1 MATSRTLNFLPEIF
15 QTDTNKKFLAATLDQ
30 LVSEPSFTR
39 VDGYIGRKFAP
50 GYKLGDT
57 YINEIDADRRNY
69 QLEPSIV
76 IKNPAGDIEQ
86 YSSYTD
92 LVNKIQYYNGSTTNH
107 DRLFSSESYTYDG
120 LFDFDKFI
128 NYSQY
133 YWLPNGLDPVLV
145 TSSIVSSQKTF
156 ALVKNIDTN
165 KFAVNGEPDNPK
177 LVVVRGGL
185 YKFKVNQPG
194 SKIWIQTEP
203 GISGTAD
210 ARTEVST
217 RNILGIDNNGQ
228 DVGVIEFRVPLI
240 DAQDNFLSMP
250 ILSSI
255 DYTTTLQ
262 KSQILGH
269 RFHDI
274 VYAHNGFDGIT
285 SNPNGKTILFLNDG
299 ATQIWRIILT
309 TVGGDHDIV
318 ALELVRNIP
327 EDFKVYVRS
336 GLTNRATEFYN
347 KPNVGMLKVP
357 TLTSQFDKLY
367 YQDSSNPNAYGII
380 ELVNDAVDAVEVNTE
395 IIGQVNFTSPNG
407 VVFTNGLVVKFD
419 STVVPATY
427 ANNTYVV
434 EGVGKGISLI
444 EFAKLV
450 SPESNIL
457 VSQVPWDKVPFENGK
472 YDENYIG
479 PITPDYIV
487 SNRASID
494 LNAWARQNRWFHI
507 DVIEATAAYNQ
518 TVTTL
523 DQAQRAQRPIIEFDA
538 SIQLFNNGRIG
549 KRPVDIIDN
558 TLTDVFGNGA
568 TKTVDF
574 INQGSIYTLNFT
586 PEFDDVITVTSGN
599 IKVPASDYTI
609 IGNVLTLI
617 KPPMGFDV
625 RVESKKSYDNV
636 QHSRSLTV
644 SGIEFKPGQ
653 RVLFAADRD
662 PLVRTQVYTIQYS
675 LQAESATQSYYDG
688 KGTGQIT
695 IEPATINFGSVSEP
709 YLVTDTLYGWRVI
722 GNADILTAIE
732 VIGLDF
738 PGNSATGTIVQ
749 IDALPDRNY
758 VIYFTTPYV
767 LGNIENFDV
776 QLIGPGGS
784 NYVFGG
790 NTKFTTDVKVG
801 GALYTMAG
809 DYIGTVAFII
819 SDTKLR
825 LETKSNLP
833 QLLQEYQYRDP
844 RIQLIV
850 SADPDDVMAEF
861 DSVVSLGGAF
871 QGITFWYNGISWVRA
886 QQKLAVNQTP
896 KFDIFDQADQSLA
909 SSSYVSSKFTGTQIF
924 SYSIGTGANDTVLG
938 FPLTYRNFNSLADIV
953 FDNNFD
959 NDVFEYVLNGK
970 LVSKNINIGYIR
982 QNSSRYDFTRRT
994 VWNTRAEL
1002 DKQYQVVNAIYT
1014 GTGNGSYF
1022 EIDVLPDPDAYVPN
1036 IKVFLN
1042 TTLLNPTEYQVLTV
1056 GAKHAVHITK
1066 TMTVG
1071 DNINILV
1078 YSSSTSTMGFYQVPQ
1093 NLDFNS
1099 KNLPLSKLTL
1109 GQLRNHVSVVGQN
1122 SIGITGQVPGN
1133 SNLRDISIK
1142 NRGGNILQSA
1152 APTIYASLFLISKQA
1167 NFINSIDYARKEY
1180 TKFKNK
1186 FLETALNLAGLDYN
1200 DPSTSVDTILK
1211 FINQAKNT
1219 SFPWNRSDMVPYGN
1233 YTSLQYTV
1241 VDPLQRQYK
1250 INSIFDITQLQTRA
1264 VLIYSGSHQ
1273 LIYGK
1278 DYYFPQ
1284 DRSAVIINESV
1295 HLIPGSKIE
1304 IREYNTEGNYIPET
1318 PTKLGLYP
1326 KFLPSMFA
1334 DNTYRTTIQVIQG
1347 HDGSLT
1353 PIFGDYRDLFL
1364 LELETRIYNNIK
1376 VDYEKTSF
1384 DLRDYIPGRFRTTD
1398 YSISEFNS
1406 IKSSSFMKWAG
1417 DNRVD
1422 FNTNSYFVSGDP
1434 FTYNYKSSTDTLFN
1448 ETLPGWWRGI
1458 YNYFYDT
1465 DRPHTHPWEML
1476 GFTEQPSWWTGTYG
1490 SAPYTSENLSLWE
1503 DLSLGIIRQ
1512 GSRAGTYKKY
1522 ARPQLSKVIPV
1533 DEHGDLVPPLG
1544 MIAKQFNS
1552 NRTTESFAIGDQSPA
1567 ESAWMRSSDY
1577 PYALQQI
1584 VAIMKPAMYFAMLFD
1599 TSVYQKNTKLNQYQI
1614 ISTGQRLTPMD
1625 VTIHGE
1631 MINGAATNSAG
1642 YINYIGDYLISQG
1655 IDGPN
1660 TIRSLLTNLNVQLC
1674 YKVGGFTDKNY
1685 ITVLAEQY
1693 SPGSINESII
1703 VPDQNYKIY
1712 LNKSVP
1718 VDRVVYSA
1726 VIIEK
1731 TETGYS
1737 VTGYDK
1743 NSPYFVVVPSNTD
1756 SENYSI
1762 TVQNISAT
1770 IYKNYQFVKLAIPYG
1785 YEFSSRQQVV
1795 DFLVSYQRYLNA
1807 QGFIFDEY
1815 NQDMAMTQDWIL
1827 SAHEFLTWT
1836 LQGWAPG
1843 SVMILSPCNSRLNL
1857 ISTFSVVDE
1866 ITNDYAGSKI
1876 LDPNFSVIKNDNLFI
1891 IREAEN
1897 FVIKTTTNQTIAFAE
1912 LDLVQ
1917 HEHVLIFDNITVFN
1931 DVIYSPELG
1940 NRQYR
1945 LKLIGDKTAEWDGSL
1960 YAPGFIY
1967 NSTNIDSWD
1976 AGVDYH
1982 KGDIVVYKN
1991 TYYTAIQDLAASDSF
2006 ILSNWKII
2014 NKSDVKTG
2022 LLPNFSTNA
2031 EKFNSIYDVDSTTLG
2046 EQLQEYSAGLI
2057 GFRKRN
2063 YLIDLNLNINSQIK
2077 FYQGFVK
2084 DKGTKNAINALKN
2097 TAFNNLQNNVTY
2109 HEEWGF
2115 RVGEYGAQNINQT
2128 VEIQLDESW
2137 QYTGDLGITIVGD
2150 RDPLIEGMIS
2160 VRDRDLYARPLKS
2173 GPVRF
2178 INRDSQSPRGNDLQT
2193 AGYVNLNDI
2202 DSTVFDST
2210 KYKTTF
2216 TDLSILS
2223 SGYTIWVAKG
2233 INKDWDVYR
2242 INETNNTITT
2252 ISYSPDLRGRV
2263 TTKNPNEF
2271 VVGDT
2276 IIIKQ
2281 FNDSF
2286 NGFYEISSIDDRT
2299 SFTVTVTSD
2308 QNKLLK
2314 TNPITGLGIV
2324 FVLKSVRFDSPTQIV
2339 DATPLHTWKDSD
2351 LVWVDSDETGRWAVY
2366 EKSSPWKYEST
2377 LNIQNK
2383 NYQASEH
2390 YGASV
2395 KISPDGKM
2403 IVVGAPG
2410 DFGGVGGI
2418 HVFENDSAKKEIS
2431 VLPLSNAKIFAT
2443 GSCVD
2448 ITTQH
2453 IIVGAPESNTQSGKV
2468 IVYSVV
2474 DDAYVRPIQIIDN
2487 PSILSAAKFGYS
2499 ISASGNGEYLYI
2511 GSPGNSRVHLYQL
2524 QHYDFK
2530 TTEFRVS
2537 DGIRPN
2543 RAPYTK
2549 SYLLPYTVTDSKSI
2563 AVYYKNQLLTLTSDY
2578 TISGNFVI
2586 IKPAIFEQADFDMFA
2601 DETNEFIVITQRS
2614 YYNLKYSLLAPESG
2628 VRFGY
2633 SVKTET
2639 SGKILVVGAPDSS
2652 VDSKL
2657 YAGSAYVYKNYGD
2670 ARYQSL
2676 VLIEKLVADV
2686 ATYRGKFGSSVE
2698 ISNNDVSIYVGA
2710 PGYSH
2715 NGYIGG
2721 VVFRFVNN
2729 GLIHGRVESLPIT
2742 SNITPCSFNVNGN
2755 LISFSGGNIN
2765 SLADRINQSN
2775 LVGLT
2780 AKIVNNSLIID
2791 SAITTKFNKL
2801 ELIPESGHILAQLGI
2816 SIYQLT
2822 QKITKPVKSSWE
2834 KFGGLIRTSSDDA
2847 TLLISSI
2854 NGSVNLYASLDN
2866 ATTTFDGKITRFL
2879 DYLSNT
2885 GVVYA
2890 YDLLPSSLADR
2901 AGNGMFGMTQEFGVS
2916 DLNAGDIFGS
2926 GIDFDN
2932 NTVLIGAQL
2941 HDLGTNESENSGQVY
2956 YYSNIHGSKG
2966 WTKTKH
2972 QMPSVE
2978 VTGINRVFLYN
2989 AKTKSMLTTLDY
3001 IDPIKGK
3008 ILGIAEQDLDFK
3020 SSWDPASYNSG
3031 TSAGQSDD
3039 FHWNSAQLGVTWW
3052 NLDNTRYIDYEQQ
3065 DLNYRFKN
3073 WGKTFPGSDIA
3084 VYEWISSNVL
3094 PSGYSA
3100 TETGTPLYPDDSLY
3114 VTTYGV
3120 DPSGIITVTYYYW
3133 VRGRANVPGNS
3144 KRILSAAALE
3154 EVIANP
3160 KLTNIPYAEILS
3172 DNSIGLVNCQEFID
3186 GKNTILQID
3195 YDTVLNTN
3203 IMHNEFE
3210 LVQQGNANST
3220 FPDRIIDKLVDSLS
3234 GIDRLGLVVPDPK
3247 IRKSQTLGL
3256 GLRPRQTMVLDRSLA
3271 IKNMTE
3277 YVNAIFAKTT
3287 AATKIQSNH
3296 SYLMASWF
3304 NKDPE
3309 PANTEYDYRAEDII
3323 ELGYVDKYDLMG
3335 NIITGLRVLVAQ
3347 DREYYNLWTIREL
3360 TAAGEY
3366 KVVRNQQYDTTR
3378 LWDFDTWYSSE
3389 YTTATKINYIVNQ
3402 YSDIE
3407 KLNIQ
3412 SGDVVKVLNNAS
3424 RGFEIYKFSSA
3435 TDSTLIALENGTLIL
3450 KDLIWDTSV
3459 NGVGFDNAAF
3469 DTSTYDGD
3477 YAHEIRNILT
3487 GLQKDIFIEDLAT
3500 NYNEL
3505 LFVAIHYILSE
3516 QKSIDWAFKTSFIDV
3531 LHKIRELQ
3539 QYPIYIKDNTTYY
3552 RQYLEEVKPYR
3563 TKIRNYRIAYT
3574 GTDTAGTHASD
3585 FDLPGYYDIDLNRF
3599 RSPSTEHYSKDNGLF
3614 LLPEYKDWKNNYLN
3628 GVSSITV
3635 INRGQGYTEAP
3646 RVTVVDSAGVGTGV
3660 IAYANIN
3667 ELLGTVVSIT
3677 VVNHGRNF
3685 RGEPRV
3691 VINGIGT
3698 GATASAKL
3706 SNNKIRSIKT
3716 LLKFDRVAYD
3726 TDILEWLP
3734 NHSYTIGQR
3743 VSHQGHGYLA
3753 THNVP
3758 ASQFFNFS
3766 LFELIPDSGY
3776 SVAIDRIAAL
3786 YLPNRYQIP
3795 REFDPV
3801 TGKID
3806 LSRLVPI
3813 SDNRVNND
3821 IELYNDTL
3829 VESPMNYDSN
3839 TGTNLT
3845 DINLVG
3851 GKFFEEKIARAPEEL
3866 IPGTMQ
3872 DTVIMTVITDISANV
3887 GSPANI
3893 AYRMFKS
3900 IDNKVEY
3907 HAIYGNNTSI
3917 LTADLRSTDTTAT
3930 VANVSAVA
3938 GGSTFSS
3945 VFINGEKITY
3955 RGVDVENNQLLYL
3968 SRGVGGTPIPDVHVI
3983 DTRVEYSGANVA
3995 IPGLYEEFETN
4006 YLFKKTKPSFTTTFV
4021 VPEQLGTAKNQL
4033 GVYIGIAALLLDV
4046 DYTIEIVNTRA
4057 VITITPEAILRI
4069 PNGTRMTARY
4079 REYAQ
4084 WQDYNTTLADS
4095 SNPIAV
4101 FLKSKPYY

>member
-39 VDGYIGRKFAP
+39 VNGYIGRKFAP

-57 YINEIDADRRNY
+57 YVNEVDADRKNY

-76 IKNPAGDIEQ
+76 IKNAAGDVEQ
-86 YSSYTD
+86 YSGYTD
-92 LVNKIQYYNGSTTNH
+92 LVNKIQYYNGLTDNH

-133 YWLPNGLDPVLV
+133 YWLPNGLDPVSV

-156 ALVKNIDTN
+156 TLVKDTDTN
-165 KFAVNGEPDNPK
+165 KFVVNSDINNPK
-177 LVVVRGGL
+177 LVLVRGGL

-194 SKIWIQTEP
+194 SKLWIQTEP
-203 GISGTAD
+203 GTSGTA
-210 ARTEVST
+210 AAQPEVST
-217 RNILGIDNNGQ
+217 RNILGINNNGQ

-250 ILSSI
+250 ILSSV
-255 DYTTTLQ
+255 DYVSNLN
-262 KSQILGH
+262 KNQIIGH
-269 RFHDI
+269 RFHD
-274 VYAHNGFDGIT
+274 VVNTHGGFDGVT
-285 SNPNGKTILFLNDG
+285 VDPNGKTVLFLNDG
-299 ATQIWRIILT
+299 ATQIWRVILT
-309 TVGGDHDIV
+309 SNGGDNDIV
-318 ALELVRNIP
+318 SLELLRNIP
-327 EDFKVYVRS
+327 ENFKVYVRS
-336 GLTNRATEFYN
+336 GLTYRAREFYN
-347 KPNVGMLKVP
+347 KPNAGLTLVP
-357 TLTSQFDKLY
+357 VLTAQFDKLY
-367 YQDSSNPNAYGII
+367 YQDSSSASAYGVI
-380 ELVNDAVDAVEVNTE
+380 ELVNNAVDAIEVDDE
-395 IIGQVNFTSPNG
+395 IIGHANFTSPNG
-407 VVFTNGLVVKFD
+407 VVFTNGLVVQFD
-419 STVVPATY
+419 STVVPDSY

-434 EGVGKGISLI
+434 EGVGKSIALV
-444 EFAKLV
+444 EFSKLV
-450 SPESNIL
+450 SPESNVV
-457 VSQVPWDKVPFENGK
+457 VSQVPWDKIPFENGK

-487 SNRASID
+487 SNRASLD

-518 TVTTL
+518 TVTAL
-523 DQAQRAQRPIIEFDA
+523 DQAQRAQRPIIEFEP

-558 TLTDVFGNGA
+558 TLTDVFGNSV

-574 INQGSIYTLNFT
+574 INQGLVYTLNFT
-586 PEFDDVITVTSGN
+586 PEFDDILTVTSGN
-599 IKVPASDYTI
+599 IKVPAADYTI
-609 IGNVLTLI
+609 VGNVLTLI
-617 KPPMGFDV
+617 NPPRGFDI
-625 RVESKKSYDNV
+625 RVEARKSYASV

-644 SGIEFKPGQ
+644 GGIDFKPGQ

-675 LQAESATQSYYDG
+675 LQAESATPSYYDG
-688 KGTGQIT
+688 KGAGQIT
-695 IEPATINFGSVSEP
+695 IESSTISFGSLSDP
-709 YLVTDTLYGWRVI
+709 YQVADTLYGWRVI
-722 GNADILTAIE
+722 GNEDILTATEIN
-732 VIGLDF
+732 GLD
-738 PGNSATGTIVQ
+738 GSTVGTVVQ
-749 IDALPDRNY
+749 VDALPDRNY

-767 LGNIENFDV
+767 LGSLRNFDI

-801 GALYTMAG
+801 GALYTMDG
-809 DYIGTVAFII
+809 EYIGTVAFII

-825 LETKSNLP
+825 LEAKSNLP
-833 QLLQEYQYRDP
+833 LLLEEYQYRDP
-844 RIQLIV
+844 RVQLIV
-850 SADPDDVMAEF
+850 STDPDDVMTEY
-861 DSVVSLGGAF
+861 DSVVAVGGAF
-871 QGITFWYNGISWVRA
+871 QGVTFWYNGTAWVRA
-886 QQKLAVNQTP
+886 QQKTAVNQTP
-896 KFDIFDQADQSLA
+896 KFDVYDMADKSFA
-909 SSSYVSSKFTGTQIF
+909 SSTYASSKFAGTKIF
-924 SYSIGTGANDTVLG
+924 SYSVGTGTNDTVLG

-959 NDVFEYVLNGK
+959 NETFEYLLNGK
-970 LVSKNINIGYIR
+970 LLSNNINTGYLR
-982 QNSSRYDFTRRT
+982 KNSDRYSFTKRT
-994 VWNTRAEL
+994 VWNTRVES
-1002 DKQYQVVNAIYT
+1002 DKQYQVINAVYT

-1022 EIDVLPDPDAYVPN
+1022 EIDVLPNPDAYVPN
-1036 IKVFLN
+1036 IKVFVN
-1042 TTLLNPTEYQVLTV
+1042 TTLLNPSEYQVITI
-1056 GAKHAVHITK
+1056 GAKHAVHVTK
-1066 TMTVG
+1066 SMTVG

-1099 KNLPLSKLTL
+1099 KNVPLNKLTL

-1122 SIGITGQVPGN
+1122 SVGISGQVPGN
-1133 SNLRDISIK
+1133 SNLRDIDVK

-1180 TKFKNK
+1180 AKFKNK
-1186 FLETALNLAGLDYN
+1186 FLETALNLPGLDYN

-1233 YTSLQYTV
+1233 YTSLEYTV

-1250 INSIFDITQLQTRA
+1250 INSIFDITKLQTRA
-1264 VLIYSGSHQ
+1264 VLVYNGSHQ

-1295 HLIPGSKIE
+1295 HLIVGSRIE
-1304 IREYNTEGNYIPET
+1304 IREYNTEGNYVPET

-1326 KFLPSMFA
+1326 KFLPSMFT
-1334 DNTYRTTIQVIQG
+1334 DDTYRNTIQVIQG

-1376 VDYEKTSF
+1376 VDYEKTAF

-1398 YSISEFNS
+1398 YSLSEFNS
-1406 IKSSSFMKWAG
+1406 IKASAFMKWAG

-1422 FNTNSYFVSGDP
+1422 FNTNNYFVSGDP
-1434 FTYNYKSSTDTLFN
+1434 FTYNYKSSTDTVFN
-1448 ETLPGWWRGI
+1448 QALPGWWRGI

-1476 GFTEQPSWWTGTYG
+1476 GFTEQPSWWTSTYG
-1490 SAPYTSENLSLWE
+1490 SAPYTSENLSLWD
-1503 DLSLGIIRQ
+1503 DLSMGIIRH
-1512 GSRAGTYKKY
+1512 GSRAGTYAKY

-1533 DEHGDLVPPLG
+1533 NDHGTLTPPLG
-1544 MIAKQFNS
+1544 LIAKQFNS
-1552 NRTTESFAIGDQSPA
+1552 NRTAESFAIGDQSPA

-1599 TSVYQKNTKLNQYQI
+1599 TSVYHKNTELDQYQI
-1614 ISTGQRLTPMD
+1614 TATGQRLTPAD
-1625 VTIHGE
+1625 ITIHNE
-1631 MINGAATNSAG
+1631 LVNGVATNAAG
-1642 YINYIGDYLISQG
+1642 YINYINDYLISQG
-1655 IDGPN
+1655 IDGPS

-1703 VPDQNYKIY
+1703 VPDQNYQIY

-1718 VDRVVYSA
+1718 VDRVAYSA

-1743 NSPYFVVVPSNTD
+1743 NSPYFVVIPSNTD
-1756 SENYSI
+1756 SENYNI
-1762 TVQNISAT
+1762 TVQNINAT

-1785 YEFSSRQQVV
+1785 YEFTSRQQVV
-1795 DFLVSYQRYLNA
+1795 DFLVSYQRYLNS

-1836 LQGWAPG
+1836 LQGWTTG
-1843 SVMILSPCNSRLNL
+1843 SVMILSPCNSKLNL

-1891 IREAEN
+1891 VREAEN

-1917 HEHVLIFDNITVFN
+1917 HEHVLIFDNVTVFN

-1945 LKLIGDKTAEWDGSL
+1945 LKLIGDKTADWDGSL

-1967 NSTNIDSWD
+1967 NSTNIDAWA
-1976 AGVDYH
+1976 AGNDYH

-1991 TYYTAIQDLAASDSF
+1991 TYYTAIKDLAATETF
-2006 ILSNWKII
+2006 VLSNWKII
-2014 NKSDVKTG
+2014 NKADIKTG

-2031 EKFNSIYDVDSTTLG
+2031 EKFNNIYDVNSSSLD
-2046 EQLQEYSAGLI
+2046 EQLQEFSAGLI

-2063 YLIDLNLNINSQIK
+2063 YLTDLNLNVSSQIK
-2077 FYQGFVK
+2077 FYQGFIK

-2097 TAFNNLQNNVTY
+2097 TSFNNLQNNVTY
-2109 HEEWGF
+2109 FEEWGF
-2115 RVGEYGAQNINQT
+2115 RVGEYGAQNINQS
-2128 VEIQLDESW
+2128 VEIQLDETW
-2137 QYTGDLGITIVGD
+2137 DYTGDLGIAIIGD
-2150 RDPLIEGMIS
+2150 HDTPATGMIS
-2160 VRDRDLYARPLKS
+2160 VRDKDLYARPTKP
-2173 GPVRF
+2173 GPARF
-2178 INRDSQSPRGNDLQT
+2178 INRTIESPRGNDIQT
-2193 AGYVNLNDI
+2193 AGYVNLDDV
-2202 DSTVFDST
+2202 DSVVFNSSN
-2210 KYKTTF
+2210 YNTTF
-2216 TDLSILS
+2216 TDLSKFT
-2223 SGYTIWVAKG
+2223 SGHTIWVAKG
-2233 INKDWDVYR
+2233 TNRDWDVYR
-2242 INETNNTITT
+2242 VNETNNTITT
-2252 ISYSPDLRGRV
+2252 VSYSPDLRGKV
-2263 TTKNPNEF
+2263 TTKNPHDF

-2281 FNDSF
+2281 FSDAF

-2314 TNPITGLGIV
+2314 VNPVTGSGIV
-2324 FVLKSVRFDSPTQIV
+2324 FTLKSVRFDSAKQVV

-2351 LVWVDSDETGRWAVY
+2351 LVWVDSDEHGHWAVY
-2366 EKSSPWKYEST
+2366 EKSSPWKYDSI
-2377 LNIQNK
+2377 LGIKNK
-2383 NYQASEH
+2383 NYNPGEH
-2390 YGASV
+2390 YGTSV
-2395 KISPDGKM
+2395 KISPDGTTM
-2403 IVVGAPG
+2403 VVGSPG
-2410 DFGGVGGI
+2410 EFSGVGEI
-2418 HVFENDSAKKEIS
+2418 HVFKNNAAKKEIS
-2431 VLPLSNAKIFAT
+2431 VLSLSNANIAAAGF
-2443 GSCVD
+2443 SVD
-2448 ITTQH
+2448 LTNQH
-2453 IIVGAPESNTQSGKV
+2453 VIAGAPNSSTQSGKV
-2468 IVYSVV
+2468 IVYSIV
-2474 DDAYVRPIQIIDN
+2474 DDAYVRPVQIINN
-2487 PSILSAAKFGYS
+2487 PSILPAAKFGYS
-2499 ISASGNGEYLYI
+2499 ISASSDGQYLYV
-2511 GSPGNSRVHLYQL
+2511 GSPGNDRVHLYQL
-2524 QHYDFK
+2524 QNYVFA
-2530 TTEFRVS
+2530 TNEFRVS
-2537 DGIRPN
+2537 DGIQPH
-2543 RAPYTK
+2543 RAPYTR
-2549 SYLLPYTVTDSKSI
+2549 SYRLPYTVIDHKSI

-2578 TISGNFVI
+2578 TVSGNFVV
-2586 IKPAIFEQADFDMFA
+2586 IKPSVFDTVDFDMFA
-2601 DETNEFIVITQRS
+2601 DETNEFIVITRRS
-2614 YYNLKYSLLAPESG
+2614 YYDLKYTLLAPESG
-2628 VRFGY
+2628 VRFGH

-2639 SGKILVVGAPDSS
+2639 TGKILVVGAPDSS
-2652 VDSKL
+2652 INSKL
-2657 YAGSAYVYKNYGD
+2657 YAGAAYVYKNYGD

-2676 VLIEKLVADV
+2676 ALIEKLVAEIP
-2686 ATYRGKFGSSVE
+2686 TYRGKFGTSVE
-2698 ISNNDVSIYVGA
+2698 VSDNDVSVYVGA

-2715 NGYIGG
+2715 NGYSGG
-2721 VVFRFVNN
+2721 AVFRFVNN
-2729 GLIHGRVESLPIT
+2729 GLVHGTVKSLPVT
-2742 SNITPCSFNVNGN
+2742 GNITTCSFSINDVLINFPGGTVDSLANKINQYNLTGITASVANGC
-2755 LISFSGGNIN
+2755 LVIN
-2765 SLADRINQSN
+2765 SLVTD
-2775 LVGLT
+2775 
-2780 AKIVNNSLIID
+2780 
-2791 SAITTKFNKL
+2791 KFGKL
-2801 ELIPESGHILAQLGI
+2801 EIIPESGNVLAKLGM
-2816 SIYQLT
+2816 SIYQST
-2822 QKITKPVKSSWE
+2822 QKITKPASSTWE
-2834 KFGGLIRTSSDDA
+2834 KFGGTVTVSGDDT
-2847 TLLISSI
+2847 TLLISSV

-2879 DYLSNT
+2879 DYLSKT

-2890 YDLLPSSLADR
+2890 YDLLPSAQQDPDS
-2901 AGNGMFGMTQEFGVS
+2901 NGMFGMTQEFGVAE
-2916 DLNAGDIFGS
+2916 LRAGDIFGS
-2926 GIDFDN
+2926 GVDFN
-2932 NTVLIGAQL
+2932 NTSLLIGAQL
-2941 HDLGTNESENSGQVY
+2941 HDQGNNASEDSGQVY
-2956 YYSNIHGSKG
+2956 YYSNQSGSKG
-2966 WTKTKH
+2966 WTKTK
-2972 QMPSVE
+2972 QQLPSVE

-2989 AKTKSMLTTLDY
+2989 AKTKSILTTLDY

-3031 TSAGQSDD
+3031 TSGDRTNSDD
-3039 FHWNSAQLGVTWW
+3039 YHWNSAQLGVTWW
-3052 NLDNTRYIDYEQQ
+3052 NLDNARYIDYEQQ

-3073 WGKTFPGSDIA
+3073 WGKTFTGSDIA
-3084 VYEWISSNVL
+3084 VYEWISSTVL
-3094 PSGYSA
+3094 PSKYA
-3100 TETGTPLYPDDSLY
+3100 ETETGTPLYPDDSSY

-3120 DPSGIITVTYYYW
+3120 DPNGIITVTYYYW
-3133 VRGRANVPGNS
+3133 VRGRTSVPANS
-3144 KRILSAAALE
+3144 KRVLSASGIEQA
-3154 EVIANP
+3154 IANP

-3172 DNSIGLVNCQEFID
+3172 DSSIGLVNCQEFIS

-3195 YDTVLNTN
+3195 YDSKLNTS
-3203 IMHNEFE
+3203 IMHNEYA
-3210 LVQQGNANST
+3210 LVQQGNANDV

-3234 GIDRLGLVVPDPK
+3234 GVDRLGLTVPDPN
-3247 IRKSQTLGL
+3247 IRQSQKLGI
-3256 GLRPRQTMVLDRSLA
+3256 GLRPRQTMVLDKNLA
-3271 IKNMTE
+3271 IKNMTQ
-3277 YVNAIFAKTT
+3277 YVNAVFAKTT

-3304 NKDPE
+3304 DRDPE
-3309 PANTEYDYRAEDII
+3309 PAATEYDYRAADVT
-3323 ELGYVDKYDLMG
+3323 ELGYVDRYDSAG
-3335 NIITGLRVLVAQ
+3335 NILTGLRVLVAQ
-3347 DREYYNLWTIREL
+3347 DHDYYNFWTVREL
-3360 TAAGEY
+3360 TASGEFRVL
-3366 KVVRNQQYDTTR
+3366 KNQQYDTTR
-3378 LWDFDTWYSSE
+3378 LWDFGTWYSSE
-3389 YTTATKINYIVNQ
+3389 YTSATKINYIVNQ

-3407 KLNIQ
+3407 KLDIQ
-3412 SGDVVKVLNNAS
+3412 AGDVVKVLNHAP

-3435 TDSTLIALENGTLIL
+3435 ADSTLIALENGTLVL
-3450 KDLIWDTSV
+3450 KDLIWDTST

-3469 DTSTYDGD
+3469 DASAYDGD
-3477 YAHEIRNILT
+3477 YGYEIRNILT
-3487 GLQKDIFIEDLAT
+3487 GLQKDIFIEDLAV

-3505 LFVAIHYILSE
+3505 LFVAIQYILSE

-3574 GTDTAGTHASD
+3574 GTDTANTHASD
-3585 FDLPGYYDIDLNRF
+3585 FDLPGYYDSDLKRF
-3599 RSPSTEHYSKDNGLF
+3599 RSPSTEYYSKDNNLY
-3614 LLPEYKDWKNNYLN
+3614 LLPEYQDWKNNYLN
-3628 GVSSITV
+3628 GVGSITV
-3635 INRGQGYTEAP
+3635 INRGQGYTETP
-3646 RVTVVDSAGVGTGV
+3646 TVTVVDSAGTGTGV
-3660 IAYANIN
+3660 VAYATIN
-3667 ELLGTVVSIT
+3667 PLLGTVVSIT
-3677 VVNHGRNF
+3677 VVNPGKNF

-3698 GATASAKL
+3698 GATAAAKL
-3706 SNNKIRSIKT
+3706 ANNKIRSIKT
-3716 LLKFDRVAYD
+3716 LLKFDRVAYN
-3726 TDILEWLP
+3726 TDIFEWLP
-3734 NHSYTIGQR
+3734 GVSYTAGQR
-3743 VSHQGHGYLA
+3743 VSYQSHGYIA
-3753 THNVP
+3753 TKHVP
-3758 ASQFFNFS
+3758 AGQFFNFS
-3766 LFELIPDSGY
+3766 LFKLIPDAEY
-3776 SVAIDRIAAL
+3776 TAAIDRIAAM
-3786 YLPNRYQIP
+3786 YNPNKYQIP

-3806 LSRLVPI
+3806 LSRLVPTA
-3813 SDNRVNND
+3813 DNRVDND
-3821 IELYNDTL
+3821 TELYNDTS
-3829 VESPMNYDSN
+3829 VESPFNYDDR

-3851 GKFFEEKIARAPEEL
+3851 GKFYEEKIARAPEEL
-3866 IPGTMQ
+3866 VAGTML
-3872 DTVIMTVITDISANV
+3872 DTVTMTVTTDISANV
-3887 GSPANI
+3887 GSPTKI

-3900 IDNKVEY
+3900 INNTVEY
-3907 HAIYGNNTSI
+3907 YAVSGENTSI
-3917 LTADLRSTDTTAT
+3917 LTADLLSTDTTAN
-3930 VANVSAVA
+3930 VADVTAVA

-3955 RGVDVENNQLLYL
+3955 RGVDIENNQLLHL
-3968 SRGVGGTPIPDVHVI
+3968 SRGVGGTPIPDMHVVN
-3983 DTRVEYSGANVA
+3983 TRVEYSGANVA
-3995 IPGLYEEFETN
+3995 VPGLYEEFVTN
-4006 YLFKKTKPSFTTTFV
+4006 YIFKKTKPSFTTTFV
-4021 VPEQLGTAKNQL
+4021 VPEQLDTAKNQL
-4033 GVYIGIAALLLDV
+4033 GIYIGIAVLLLDI
-4046 DYTIEIVNTRA
+4046 DYTVEIVNTRA
-4057 VITITPEAILRI
+4057 VITITPEAIARI
-4069 PNGTRMTARY
+4069 PNGTRLTARY

-4084 WQDYNTTLADS
+4084 WQDYNTTMADS